1 MTALMTVTA
10 AAERRVS
17 FRAESATG
25 LVAALHDA
33 PTPPPNALAT
43 TAAMGRRTIR
53 LR

>member
-1 MTALMTVTA
+1 MTALMIVTA

-17 FRAESATG
+17 FRAERATG